1 VLLGIS
7 QEPMQPVELQLDVA
21 ALVNLVMNC
30 AKTVLKDAWFAKSF
44 TWPWPEKSSINLLKF
59 NAIVAIVYIAY
70 QFCAVAEL
78 NLKSHEKSKTA

>member
-1 VLLGIS
+1 
-7 QEPMQPVELQLDVA
+7 MQHVELQLDVA

-30 AKTVLKDAWFAKSF
+30 AETVLKDAWFAKSL
-44 TWPWPEKSSINLLKF
+44 TWPWPEKSSITLLKF
-59 NAIVAIVYIAY
+59 NAIVAIVYMAY